1 MATVELEGFAELDRM
16 FQQLGNLPFDVIAEA
31 LEEMAEPAER
41 AVRESGLSMGVRDPE
56 SRVHI
61 LDNITHTK
69 PKQTSDGG
77 ACKVTFK
84 GSRTRGRKKTR
95 NAEIAFLNEYG
106 KRGQAARPFIR
117 QAAESSGPRVAEAG
131 ARVIEKWIDDST
143 QK

>member
-1 MATVELEGFAELDRM
+1 MATVELEGFAELDQM

-31 LEEMAEPAER
+31 LEEMAEPAEK

-61 LDNITHTK
+61 LDNITNTR

-77 ACKVTFK
+77 ACKITFK
-84 GSRTRGRKKTR
+84 GSRTRGQKKIR

-131 ARVIEKWIDDST
+131 ARVMEKWIEDT
-143 QK
+143 TK

>member
-16 FQQLGNLPFDVIAEA
+16 FQQLGNLPFNVIADA

-69 PKQTSDGG
+69 PKKTSDGG
-77 ACKVTFK
+77 TCKITFK
-84 GSRTRGRKKTR
+84 GNRTRGRKKTR
-95 NAEIAFLNEYG
+95 NSEIAFLNEYG
-106 KRGQAARPFIR
+106 KHGQAARPFIR

-131 ARVIEKWIDDST
+131 ARVMEKWIDDT
-143 QK
+143 TK